1 MRGIKKVKKN
11 HGFTFLTALMSLF
24 ALCVITFLLSQMSF
38 YLVQVS
44 HAKPMVRP
52 DIWNALHQ
60 LEAETIR
67 STELTV
73 TSRQLTFSLDGDTIQ
88 YVQNGTRLIREVNG
102 QGFEIVLLN
111 IKSVNF
117 SEEGEVVT
125 MTITD
130 SDGQD
135 VSWVLRSFL
144 Q

>member
-1 MRGIKKVKKN
+1 
-11 HGFTFLTALMSLF
+11 
-24 ALCVITFLLSQMSF
+24 
-38 YLVQVS
+38 
-44 HAKPMVRP
+44 
-52 DIWNALHQ
+52 
-60 LEAETIR
+60 
-67 STELTV
+67 
-73 TSRQLTFSLDGDTIQ
+73 SRQLTFSLAGDTIQ

-102 QGFEIVLLN
+102 QGFEIVLMN